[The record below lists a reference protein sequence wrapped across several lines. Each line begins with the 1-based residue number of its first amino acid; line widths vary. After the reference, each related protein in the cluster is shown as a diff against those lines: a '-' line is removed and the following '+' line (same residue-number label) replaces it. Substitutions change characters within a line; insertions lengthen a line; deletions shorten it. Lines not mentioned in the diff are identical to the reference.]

1 MGHDESLSEQEIL
14 GGVNKCVPSFVGGVV
29 LYEHQGWES
38 TSCRLMQVSNAV
50 FPNTNGNVQLSQPVD
65 RGYVGGALVGDQ
77 IARNPVRGK
86 ELSEKNLMVIEF
98 VSVMMLQGFAVS
110 PQCMEL

>member
-1 MGHDESLSEQEIL
+1 
-14 GGVNKCVPSFVGGVV
+14 
-29 LYEHQGWES
+29 
-38 TSCRLMQVSNAV
+38 MQVSNV
-50 FPNTNGNVQLSQPVD
+50 LTLNTKGKIQSSQPVD
-65 RGYVGGALVGDQ
+65 GGYVGGALVGDQ

-98 VSVMMLQGFAVS
+98 VSVMMLQGFVVS